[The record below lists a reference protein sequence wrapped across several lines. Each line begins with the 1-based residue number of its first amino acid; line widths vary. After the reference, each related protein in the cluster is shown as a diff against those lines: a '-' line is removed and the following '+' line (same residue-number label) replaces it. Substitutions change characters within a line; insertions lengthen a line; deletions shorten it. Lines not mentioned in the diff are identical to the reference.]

1 MECYEQAIMSVL
13 ADIAV
18 FAPVILG
25 SAVLGSVITAVSS
38 AAATRR
44 AGREAV
50 RDRACD
56 LLTQV
61 TADAAML
68 ETERA
73 MFRQRRDSWRPN
85 FLATGQVILELIAAR
100 QDGSWM
106 RGAAAG
112 VRGLREWDAAEGARF
127 AERFQA
133 AGARIAAALV
143 ALALMSPELQTAASR
158 VGEALAAGSHARS
171 GEQVQAAS
179 IALTEAVAELR
190 DAVSAF
196 TAPPRR
202 RRPSLR
208 R

>member
-1 MECYEQAIMSVL
+1 MLMARSGHTSVRSL
-13 ADIAV
+13 AKYARV
-18 FAPVILG
+18 
-25 SAVLGSVITAVSS
+25 SAEALA
-38 AAATRR
+38 RHQ
-44 AGREAV
+44 AV
-50 RDRACD
+50 RDRARD

-85 FLATGQVILELIAAR
+85 FLAAGQVILELIAAR
-100 QDGSWM
+100 QDGNWLH
-106 RGAAAG
+106 GAAAG

-127 AERFQA
+127 GERFQA
-133 AGARIAAALV
+133 AGTRIAAALV
-143 ALALMSPELQTAASR
+143 ALALMSPDLQAAASR
-158 VGEALAAGSHARS
+158 VGEALAAGSHSR
-171 GEQVQAAS
+171 GGKQVQAAS
-179 IALTEAVAELR
+179 TALTEAVAELR

-196 TAPPRR
+196 TAAPR